1 MVSLRALLF
10 LLLLSGSGY
19 AGATEYYCIVKH
31 EQKLSDDGKIQPVEN
46 SLFLGKDFRIHRK
59 TGVVTAAVKF
69 SGWDKMRVIFPGST
83 EHSFIAVAE
92 DGGRYPIASL
102 LEIHEFVSGY
112 WKPFLWNIRGST
124 LYSGTCN

>member
-1 MVSLRALLF
+1 MIILRTLLF
-10 LLLLSGSGY
+10 LLFFSGPGD
-19 AGATEYYCIVKH
+19 AGPIEYYCIVKH
-31 EQKLSDDGKIQPVEN
+31 EQKLSNDGRIEPVEP

-59 TGVVTAAVKF
+59 TGVVTATAKF
-69 SGWDKMRVIFPGST
+69 SGWDKMRVIFSGST

-92 DGGRYPIASL
+92 DVGRYPIASL
-102 LEIHEFVSGY
+102 LEIHEFVSDY